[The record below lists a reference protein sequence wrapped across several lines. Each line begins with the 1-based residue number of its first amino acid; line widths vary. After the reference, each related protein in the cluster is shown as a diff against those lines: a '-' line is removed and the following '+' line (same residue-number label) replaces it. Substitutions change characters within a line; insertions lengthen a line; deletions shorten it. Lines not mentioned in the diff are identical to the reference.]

1 MVLESQN
8 LQMLLL
14 SNKATSCCTKIT
26 TVATTRTLYIIH
38 SVSFIVCDNGD
49 ITLRNSGVYDPTS
62 YFMSVSGYVAMCV
75 NHSYAPVCRDATFSE
90 SVIYSTCYTIDMP
103 CKDIE

>member
-1 MVLESQN
+1 
-8 LQMLLL
+8 MLLL
-14 SNKATSCCTKIT
+14 SNKATSCCTKIKNYNCGYY
-26 TVATTRTLYIIH
+26 ACTLYIIH

-62 YFMSVSGYVAMCV
+62 YFMSISGYVAMCV

-90 SVIYSTCYTIDMP
+90 SVIYPTCYTIDMP
-103 CKDIE
+103 RKDIE